1 MVFARWLHQLL
12 DGPLGRRVMQRTKH
26 PIVES
31 NVARHSR
38 LSMTKHTI
46 GIVEISQHL
55 PDNILHRV
63 LHLNLEVVNMVRLRV
78 FELEQVLRQLKVLP
92 LRFVDLILV
101 PIELKFELLNHI
113 LGLRSHLQIY
123 VLVELMLIVQEQ
135 CLIILLF
142 EYPL

>member
-1 MVFARWLHQLL
+1 
-12 DGPLGRRVMQRTKH
+12 
-26 PIVES
+26 
-31 NVARHSR
+31 
-38 LSMTKHTI
+38 
-46 GIVEISQHL
+46 
-55 PDNILHRV
+55 
-63 LHLNLEVVNMVRLRV
+63 MVRLRV